1 LLPQRY
7 RFTNDRNRGVKVFL
21 LEQACDGAL
30 MNPDN
35 FSIRTKLAL
44 VVGLFLVPVSL
55 LAWLFVQQ
63 SFKDINFA
71 QKERD
76 GIVYLRG
83 TWPVLMSLIAASN
96 DPKATPASH
105 LAGDPKL
112 DELKRFDAAMETEE
126 AAKALT
132 QSLAKIGWP
141 RRSLERNAD
150 SEQAIAAARTL
161 LAKIADG
168 SNLTLDPD
176 LDSYYVMD
184 VISTKVPE
192 FVDRLGTLL
201 ALARAGRAAPAF
213 SDDEKAELMIQLGQ
227 LRAASAGAIASLES
241 AEKGNPDDQVRRNLD
256 ALAKSFSGIADGFA
270 AEMKTVASAFRD
282 ETKRQKVDLA
292 GLTKLYGSSLAASDA
307 FSLAG
312 IAELDR
318 LLDARISSFTMRLWT
333 MLGIAGLVIAIALA
347 TTLLIAQRISQPLR
361 RMTGALDEIAAGQFD
376 LVLPGLGRGD
386 EIGMMARAMDA
397 FKLKAV
403 ERARLESDRRAA
415 EERAG
420 AVQHKADM
428 QKLADLFEGSVQGAV
443 EHALD
448 AGNDIGERATSTAER
463 QETVSKRSITVANAA
478 MSTRARLA
486 TLSAATHQMS
496 SSITEIS
503 RNIAGA
509 AAASSEAVQDADG
522 VSREIGELAESAKQ
536 IGAVVQLISDIAG
549 QTNLLALNAT
559 IEAARAGEA
568 GRGFSV
574 VATEVKSLAAQ
585 TARATLEITQK
596 IEEIQNRATGAV
608 SAVARV
614 RGTIDRVAGMSGSV
628 ATAVEEQSA
637 VTADIAR
644 NVSVVMT
651 EVDEVSA
658 SIGEI
663 TRGAIVS
670 CGGAIEVL
678 WAADDLGTTIGS
690 LKGETAKFLVRVR
703 A

>member
-1 LLPQRY
+1 
-7 RFTNDRNRGVKVFL
+7 
-21 LEQACDGAL
+21 

-201 ALARAGRAAPAF
+201 ALARVGRAAPAF

-361 RMTGALDEIAAGQFD
+361 RMTSALDEIAAGQFD

-496 SSITEIS
+496 SSITAIS

-522 VSREIGELAESAKQ
+522 VSREIGELAESAN
-536 IGAVVQLISDIAG
+536 AG

-585 TARATLEITQK
+585 TARATVEITQK